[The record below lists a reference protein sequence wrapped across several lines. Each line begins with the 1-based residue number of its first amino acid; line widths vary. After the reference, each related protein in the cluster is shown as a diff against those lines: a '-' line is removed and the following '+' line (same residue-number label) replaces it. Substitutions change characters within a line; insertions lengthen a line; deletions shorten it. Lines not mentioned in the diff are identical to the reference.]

1 MAARERGDVSFN
13 ICISTVISKYRERQ
27 SKKGRRG
34 GWGGSLN
41 AKAKERK
48 DINVGDSKGKKNS
61 VFPAQCDISDVPL
74 VAVMSNTA

>member
-1 MAARERGDVSFN
+1 MELKFLGQSDQNKLCCGSQRERENVSFN

-48 DINVGDSKGKKNS
+48 DINVGDSKGKKN
-61 VFPAQCDISDVPL
+61 
-74 VAVMSNTA
+74 